1 MKKCLIDSSSAILLY
16 KSRLMQTLISTFDVR
31 VGTVVY
37 KELTCSGYPGCEQ
50 SKKNFQGKQ
59 FEWRKK
65 KDEEDC
71 PYSMITAALDPG
83 ERQTLLLFQ
92 EGLADFIIVDDGSAV
107 RCCRKLGI
115 PHINALLVPRIF
127 CIAGKISREVCR
139 QKMGQLTEIGHY
151 GRNVID
157 YAWRCVDS
165 RLIFFCSTR
174 SEKRGWHEKMI

>member
-16 KSRLMQTLISTFDVR
+16 KSGLIQTLTSTFDVR

-50 SKKNFQGKQ
+50 FKKYFQGKQ
-59 FEWRKK
+59 LEWQKK
-65 KDEEDC
+65 KGEEYC
-71 PYSMITAALDPG
+71 PHPMIIAALDPG

-107 RCCRKLGI
+107 RCCQKLSI

-165 RLIFFCSTR
+165 RLIFFCSEEVRKEVGTR
-174 SEKRGWHEKMI
+174 K